1 MTETVLSEHREIG
14 RCTIAPWD
22 CKACAIY
29 DKIKSENKIISM
41 ANFSELTCDNDA
53 TIDTRNKILEHKI
66 RILEKELNNDAKT
79 LTKLAEENDNFS
91 KGLMKLRKAK
101 EKRLSEEKEL
111 ERCIELKKDD
121 IEAKKVKMNELWNVI
136 KLLDDDNVNLKREA
150 EESQKQE
157 KHMKNEILRCQLALF
172 ANDPN
177 TCNLYLSP
185 DSNNWKNKLV
195 SDSLNKTES
204 LRKDSKKKRV
214 NNQRIS
220 NACAAKKFIEKFL
233 QKQEKLTRALEEKLE
248 EDESFKFDKQNTLK
262 APQASSLL
270 NQREDT
276 STYEFQRQDFVWCN
290 QNENTMSD
298 EKSTSENWK
307 ANIWE
312 PFKNWNWKQEYLAEK
327 RFTTYIDEK
336 KVNPSL
342 VPLKI
347 IDDREE
353 RLAKSKSNEVIT
365 SNFEPNG
372 EKSRR
377 L

>member
-14 RCTIAPWD
+14 RCAIAPWD

-29 DKIKSENKIISM
+29 DKIKSENSIISI
-41 ANFSELTCDNDA
+41 ANFSELQCDKDA
-53 TIDTRNKILEHKI
+53 TIDTRNKILDHKI

-79 LTKLAEENDNFS
+79 LRDLAVENDTYS
-91 KGLMKLRKAK
+91 KELMEMRKAT
-101 EKRLSEEKEL
+101 ENRLLEEKEL
-111 ERCIELKKDD
+111 ERCIALKKDD

-150 EESQKQE
+150 EESQKRE
-157 KHMKNEILRCQLALF
+157 KHIKDEILRCQLALF

-177 TCNLYLSP
+177 TFNLYLSP
-185 DSNNWKNKLV
+185 DSNNWKNKLA

-220 NACAAKKFIEKFL
+220 NSCAAKKFIENFL
-233 QKQEKLTRALEEKLE
+233 QKQEKLTRAFEEKLE
-248 EDESFKFDKQNTLK
+248 VDESFMSAKQDFVK
-262 APQASSLL
+262 ASQASALL
-270 NQREDT
+270 NEREDT
-276 STYEFQRQDFVWCN
+276 STYEIQRRDFFWCN
-290 QNENTMSD
+290 QNQRAVSD
-298 EKSTSENWK
+298 EKANSENWK

-312 PFKNWNWKQEYLAEK
+312 PFKNWNWKQEYLPEK
-327 RFTTYIDEK
+327 RYTTYIDEK

-353 RLAKSKSNEVIT
+353 RFPKSTSKEVIA
-365 SNFEPNG
+365 SDLELNG
-372 EKSRR
+372 EGCRR